1 MILAQRQR
9 LGGYRY
15 YLDQVMGMG
24 TRQKAK
30 AQPITIKSCDSC
42 VHKSVCILYHGHG
55 QLELRFGDSYAK
67 DPEAFISMLDERIAR
82 QCRFYLE
89 GDSSVKP

>member
-1 MILAQRQR
+1 MIVAKKQWI
-9 LGGYRY
+9 GSYAY

-30 AQPITIKSCDSC
+30 AQRIAVKSCDSC
-42 VHKSVCILYHGHG
+42 VHKSICILYHGHG
-55 QLELRFGDSYAK
+55 QLELRFGNSYAK
-67 DPEAFISMLDERIAR
+67 DPVAFISKLDEQVAR

-89 GDSSVKP
+89 GDGGIKR

>member
-1 MILAQRQR
+1 MILSKEQW

-15 YLDQVMGMG
+15 YPDQVVDMSA
-24 TRQKAK
+24 RQKTK
-30 AQPITIKSCDSC
+30 AQRTAIRSCDRC

-55 QLELRFGDSYAK
+55 QLELRFSDSYAK
-67 DPEAFISMLDERIAR
+67 DPVAFVSMLDERLAR

-89 GDSSVKP
+89 GDSSIEP